1 MQIQKV
7 SNIQSQNNAKP
18 INKNNNEVG
27 FKGLFNVP
35 TEGYTAVLDYL
46 ATNPVWGATAVD
58 VGSMGTPR
66 CIVDTYNRGW
76 GAGGETAFREYTST
90 VNDASVGL
98 YGLAAGAVLGAML
111 TKHGVKNP
119 KRIFAS
125 PDSINV
131 HTDMWKTNEGNVDKY
146 INNYVE
152 NLRGFNPQS
161 EKADAKGFVKIENG
175 ALKDSIIEDMK
186 SLANDGL
193 SDKDRKVVEKRLT
206 ARLIEATGS
215 ESELVLK
222 HGEKSVS
229 SSAATVTDD
238 FYRMTKALKE
248 FGNIDKTE
256 KLVQSLKRF
265 GKGRALLGLG
275 SAMAVSACFQ
285 PINVWMTKKRT
296 GSDGFAGMEGREK
309 DNSFG
314 FKMMK
319 LGSAAAMAGIALTT
333 LQAFKP
339 AKVLDK
345 LLFKSGI
352 PTLDQFKGLYAI
364 TIISR
369 MLVARDKD
377 ELSETDRK
385 DSLGFLNWLVIGNLV
400 EKGLVM
406 GMDDKKDP
414 IMKYNKEAH
423 KNGFIY
429 KHFGETVDKFVHG
442 SVSTRKEII
451 ADEFAKQ
458 GMSMVNEEGKAKSM
472 RQLTKEL
479 LSNEACAK
487 AAKKLKIKNR
497 TQIANYV
504 YTCAALGAG
513 IPYMNIKL
521 TEKAQ
526 NKRLAKR
533 REKAMSAENMAFVYT
548 QTSKPQALQTQGN
561 KNIA

>member
-1 MQIQKV
+1 MQVNKV

-18 INKNNNEVG
+18 MNKNNNQVG
-27 FKGLFNVP
+27 FKGIFNVP
-35 TEGYTAVLDYL
+35 AEGYTAVLDYL

-66 CIVDTYNRGW
+66 FIVDTYNRGW

-90 VNDASVGL
+90 INDASVGL
-98 YGLAAGAVLGAML
+98 YGLAAGAVLAGML
-111 TKHGVKNP
+111 TKKGISNP

-131 HTDMWKTNEGNVDKY
+131 HTDMWKASEGEVDKY
-146 INNYVE
+146 ISTYVE

-161 EKADAKGFVKIENG
+161 ARADEKGFVKIEDG
-175 ALKDSIIEDMK
+175 ALKESIKEDMK

-193 SDKDRKVVEKRLT
+193 SSKDRKVVEKRLT

-215 ESELVLK
+215 ESELLLRQ
-222 HGEKSVS
+222 GEKTVS

-238 FYRMTKALKE
+238 FYRMTKALRE
-248 FGNIDKTE
+248 YGNIDKTE
-256 KLVQSLKRF
+256 KLVQSLKKF
-265 GKGRALLGLG
+265 GRSRAALGLG
-275 SAMAVSACFQ
+275 SAMAIGACFQ

-319 LGSAAAMAGIALTT
+319 VGSAAAMAGIALLT
-333 LQAFKP
+333 LQAKP
-339 AKVLDK
+339 TQVIDK
-345 LLFKSGI
+345 LLFKGGI
-352 PTLDQFKGLYAI
+352 PTIDQFKGLYAT

-377 ELSETDRK
+377 ELKETDRK

-406 GMDDKKDP
+406 GMDDKNDP
-414 IMKYNKEAH
+414 IMRYNKEAH

-451 ADEFAKQ
+451 ADELAKHNL
-458 GMSMVNEEGKAKSM
+458 SMVGEDGKAKKM
-472 RQLTKEL
+472 NQLTKEI

-487 AAKKLKIKNR
+487 AAKKLRIKNR

-504 YTCAALGAG
+504 YTCLALGAG

-526 NKRLAKR
+526 NKRA
-533 REKAMSAENMAFVYT
+533 EKIDRFVKSVDNQKFVSENLKAAY
-548 QTSKPQALQTQGN
+548 ALN
-561 KNIA
+561 KNKNNVA